1 MENELI
7 PLHSPRLKA
16 LDAWLKKTNIKLVQI
31 NGQRKYGGPPEGWDG
46 PPPGAHCEVFIS
58 NISRDA
64 YEDLLIPLFSLVGPL
79 WEFRLMMNF
88 SGQNRGFA
96 YAKYATAELAASAIR
111 LLDGYAVEPGYRLS
125 VRRSTEKRHLC
136 IHNLPASFQPDDV
149 LRALRLL
156 ADGVEDVTLKPE
168 DKGDTRAAIVAF
180 SSHHAASM
188 AKKVI
193 VESKSSPVRS
203 STVPSGPLRSR
214 QVLHGPVRSS
224 EIPSGPLR
232 SQSRPQ
238 SRPHVSTKWLSAV
251 NEVHK
256 PPCQQR
262 PAPPPPGT
270 GPPSGPPPLCGAL
283 GGPAVPEGPA
293 RPPPEEAS
301 PVLLLRRLCQRTG
314 FGEPLYDLRYSHTGS
329 DGFLYFAYSV
339 TIGGVC
345 GAFRGQVT
353 ILPGPPTAAVLRE
366 AQREAAAQLLQR
378 VQALQLAL

>member
-193 VESKSSPVRS
+193 VESKSSPVR
-203 STVPSGPLRSR
+203 
-214 QVLHGPVRSS
+214 
-224 EIPSGPLR
+224 
-232 SQSRPQ
+232 
-238 SRPHVSTKWLSAV
+238 
-251 NEVHK
+251 
-256 PPCQQR
+256 
-262 PAPPPPGT
+262 
-270 GPPSGPPPLCGAL
+270 
-283 GGPAVPEGPA
+283 
-293 RPPPEEAS
+293 
-301 PVLLLRRLCQRTG
+301 VLLSDNTRDMEPEPAEAECTETPVERTDWRTQSLDGEHQDQILRPMT
-314 FGEPLYDLRYSHTGS
+314 
-329 DGFLYFAYSV
+329 
-339 TIGGVC
+339 
-345 GAFRGQVT
+345 FRMQL
-353 ILPGPPTAAVLRE
+353 IKPAE
-366 AQREAAAQLLQR
+366 LLQGGE
-378 VQALQLAL
+378 

>member
-1 MENELI
+1 MSLLQPQVLNLE
-7 PLHSPRLKA
+7 RLKA

-203 STVPSGPLRSR
+203 SMVPSGPPWSRQVLHGPFRSSEIPSGPPPFH

-224 EIPSGPLR
+224 EIPS
-232 SQSRPQ
+232 
-238 SRPHVSTKWLSAV
+238 
-251 NEVHK
+251 
-256 PPCQQR
+256 
-262 PAPPPPGT
+262 
-270 GPPSGPPPLCGAL
+270 AL

-378 VQALQLAL
+378 VRFPGLHHHHHRL

>member
-1 MENELI
+1 MSLLQPQVLNLE
-7 PLHSPRLKA
+7 RLKA

-203 STVPSGPLRSR
+203 STKRWALS
-214 QVLHGPVRSS
+214 
-224 EIPSGPLR
+224 
-232 SQSRPQ
+232 
-238 SRPHVSTKWLSAV
+238 VSTKWLSAV

-378 VQALQLAL
+378 VQALRHNPTR

>member
-1 MENELI
+1 MEDGPQVLNLE
-7 PLHSPRLKA
+7 RLKA

-232 SQSRPQ
+232 SR
-238 SRPHVSTKWLSAV
+238 
-251 NEVHK
+251 
-256 PPCQQR
+256 QR